1 VQDLSRARR
10 VFVLVDAS
18 FDYLLPPVRVV
29 LEGGMSFSLVLSIG
43 EIYDVIE
50 PVALPKYQA

>member
-1 VQDLSRARR
+1 M
-10 VFVLVDAS
+10 LVDAS
-18 FDYLLPPVRVV
+18 FDYLLPPVRVI